1 MKNYIM
7 PILGLALSGS
17 FAYASILNYSKPLKI
32 PHQEITFISEL
43 ASSKAELELLKTE
56 KDLAERKLQYTQRVL
71 IKERLAKA
79 KLSAELKNYAP
90 NLLSKQLVNAN
101 IAKTYLQPEKKP
113 ISPCLLNKVKKIVKN
128 SPIPAARWIELSQE
142 LNFPLD
148 FLLTAG
154 KIESHFG
161 TRGRAVRTKNIFNV
175 GNTDGGDYK
184 PVAHDSFNSFNDS
197 FEKGLVRYAQLIR
210 DCYFLENEK
219 ISLRTFIKR
228 DFRAVRCSQ
237 AGKRYM
243 TDRLAKQKYKIIS
256 SLMSEVKSV

>member
-17 FAYASILNYSKPLKI
+17 FAYASILNYSKPIKI
-32 PHQEITFISEL
+32 PHQEISFISEL
-43 ASSKAELELLKTE
+43 ASSKAELELLAKE
-56 KDLAERKLQYTQRVL
+56 KKLLEQKLKYTQKVL
-71 IKERLAKA
+71 TRERQARQ
-79 KLSAELKNYAP
+79 KLSAKLNDYAP
-90 NLLSKQLVNAN
+90 NLLTKQLVKTN
-101 IAKTYLQPEKKP
+101 IANSYFKAEKKP
-113 ISPCLLNKVKKIVKN
+113 ISPYLLNKVKKIVKN
-128 SPIPAARWIELSQE
+128 SPIPAVRWIELSQE

-161 TRGRAVRTKNIFNV
+161 TRGRAVQTKNIFNV

-184 PVAHDSFNSFNDS
+184 AVKYNSFNSFNSS
-197 FEKGLVRYAQLIR
+197 FEAGLIR
-210 DCYFLENEK
+210 YVDLIRNCYFFEGEEIRLK
-219 ISLRTFIKR
+219 TFIQR

-243 TDRLAKQKYKIIS
+243 TDRLAKPKYKIIS
-256 SLMSEVKSV
+256 NLIEVRSV

>member
-17 FAYASILNYSKPLKI
+17 FAYASILNYSKPIKI
-32 PHQEITFISEL
+32 PHQEISFISEL
-43 ASSKAELELLKTE
+43 ASSKAELELLAKE
-56 KDLAERKLQYTQRVL
+56 KKLLEQKLKYTQKVL
-71 IKERLAKA
+71 TRERQAKQ
-79 KLSAELKNYAP
+79 KLSAKLNDYAP
-90 NLLSKQLVNAN
+90 NLLTKQLVKTN
-101 IAKTYLQPEKKP
+101 IANSYFKAEKKP
-113 ISPCLLNKVKKIVKN
+113 ISPYLLNKVKKIVKN
-128 SPIPAARWIELSQE
+128 SPIPAVRWIELSQE

-161 TRGRAVRTKNIFNV
+161 TRGRAVQTKNIFNV

-184 PVAHDSFNSFNDS
+184 AVKYNSFNSFNSS
-197 FEKGLVRYAQLIR
+197 FEAGLIR
-210 DCYFLENEK
+210 YVDLIRNCYFFEGEEIRLK
-219 ISLRTFIKR
+219 TFIQR

-243 TDRLAKQKYKIIS
+243 TDRLAKPKYKIIS
-256 SLMSEVKSV
+256 NLIEVRSV